1 MHIFERTHVAAITL
15 MSYVSRIH
23 SKIIIA
29 AQIAFVTHLYEN
41 QMAIPYIF
49 RWDLLTTIFIVLD
62 DQLIMHF
69 LFLFFGFGNGYIEF
83 TQVNVEI
90 TFRPKNAKAWLPSL
104 SLN

>member
-41 QMAIPYIF
+41 QMAIPYKFYSF
-49 RWDLLTTIFIVLD
+49 RRSNNYA
-62 DQLIMHF
+62 F
-69 LFLFFGFGNGYIEF
+69 LFLCYVLVDNWYIEF
-83 TQVNVEI
+83 TQVNIE
-90 TFRPKNAKAWLPSL
+90 T
-104 SLN
+104 

>member
-41 QMAIPYIF
+41 QMAIPYISVRPTNYHFYSF
-49 RWDLLTTIFIVLD
+49 RRSTNYAFFIFI
-62 DQLIMHF
+62 
-69 LFLFFGFGNGYIEF
+69 
-83 TQVNVEI
+83 
-90 TFRPKNAKAWLPSL
+90 FRIW
-104 SLN
+104 

>member
-41 QMAIPYIF
+41 QMAIH
-49 RWDLLTTIFIVLD
+49 LLTTIFIVLD

-69 LFLFFGFGNGYIEF
+69 LFLFFGLGNGYIEF

-90 TFRPKNAKAWLPSL
+90 TFRPKNAKA
-104 SLN
+104 

>member
-41 QMAIPYIF
+41 QMAIPYI
-49 RWDLLTTIFIVLD
+49 IVLD
-62 DQLIMHF
+62 DQIIMHF
-69 LFLFFGFGNGYIEF
+69 YSYV
-83 TQVNVEI
+83 TY
-90 TFRPKNAKAWLPSL
+90 
-104 SLN
+104 

>member
-15 MSYVSRIH
+15 MSYVSRIL

-41 QMAIPYIF
+41 QMARRSNNYA
-49 RWDLLTTIFIVLD
+49 
-62 DQLIMHF
+62 F
-69 LFLFFGFGNGYIEF
+69 LFLCYVLVDNWYIEF
-83 TQVNVEI
+83 TQVNIEI

>member
-41 QMAIPYIF
+41 QMAIF
-49 RWDLLTTIFIVLD
+49 RWDLLTTIFMVLD
-62 DQLIMHF
+62 DQIIMHF
-69 LFLFFGFGNGYIEF
+69 LFLFFGLGNGYIEF

>member
-41 QMAIPYIF
+41 QMAIPYIY
-49 RWDLLTTIFIVLD
+49 IVL
-62 DQLIMHF
+62 LRYSFRRSNNYAF
-69 LFLFFGFGNGYIEF
+69 LFLCYVLVDNWYIEF
-83 TQVNVEI
+83 TQVNIEI